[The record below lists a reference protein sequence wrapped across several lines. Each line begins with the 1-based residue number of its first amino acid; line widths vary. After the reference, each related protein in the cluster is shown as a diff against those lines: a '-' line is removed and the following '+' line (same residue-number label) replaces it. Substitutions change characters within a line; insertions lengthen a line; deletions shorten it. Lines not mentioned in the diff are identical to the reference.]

1 MKYLFFFQF
10 WKLNTPENL
19 NLKAL
24 QFDFNVFHSDIPRI
38 GHKILQKS
46 YSTGIE
52 STLIGS
58 QNSIPLKNILSDSR
72 LHTKQ
77 ATYSA
82 NLCEYRFAALN
93 INNGNFVPPSIQPP
107 TSNRRIEEPGNDE
120 RKNIDTPVTAIV
132 NEIMEKISDIKGDM
146 DLPPLEGQDDCKE
159 AAVMIEIRRLKMKKH
174 KRKKLLKKMKFVYA
188 KRKLRRRLR
197 KEKLFQAELLAKI
210 KEAEQFSAEQYVADK
225 LARLK
230 VPPQPKQ
237 KLVKIF

>member
-1 MKYLFFFQF
+1 MI
-10 WKLNTPENL
+10 L
-19 NLKAL
+19 NLKTHEYYFL
-24 QFDFNVFHSDIPRI
+24 VFHSDIPRI
-38 GHKILQKS
+38 GQKIFQKS
-46 YSTGIE
+46 YSTRIE
-52 STLIGS
+52 SICN
-58 QNSIPLKNILSDSR
+58 QNSISLSNILADCR
-72 LHTKQ
+72 LHSKQ
-77 ATYSA
+77 SA
-82 NLCEYRFAALN
+82 CNAKLCEYRFAALN

-107 TSNRRIEEPGNDE
+107 APNRRIEEPGNDE

-146 DLPPLEGQDDCKE
+146 DLPPLEGQDECKE

-197 KEKLFQAELLAKI
+197 KEKVFQAELLAKI

-230 VPPQPKQ
+230 VTPQRKP